1 MKENTM
7 KISTKGKDK
16 LEGLRIG
23 KENFEEIIMRILKE
37 NKRLR
42 KKYES

>member
-7 KISTKGKDK
+7 KISTKGKDILDK
-16 LEGLRIG
+16 LKIGDEDYEGVI
-23 KENFEEIIMRILKE
+23 FRILKN